1 MVKEVRNLMNEV
13 VKNILERRSWRS
25 YEDRQISDREL
36 DTILQC
42 GLWAPSAMNQQSWHF
57 TVVQNKE
64 RMAALTKG
72 CQKMMDTD
80 RDPFYG
86 APTLVVVTAKADCIA
101 PQQDGSLAIEN
112 MMLAASPWASAL
124 AGYDCL
130 ARFLTTEDGKAF
142 AEKVGIPAG
151 YVGVSCLILGYP
163 QGERPEPKERA
174 QGTVNFVK

>member
-1 MVKEVRNLMNEV
+1 
-13 VKNILERRSWRS
+13 
-25 YEDRQISDREL
+25 
-36 DTILQC
+36 
-42 GLWAPSAMNQQSWHF
+42 
-57 TVVQNKE
+57 
-64 RMAALTKG
+64 
-72 CQKMMDTD
+72 MMDTD

-86 APTLVVVTAKADCIA
+86 APTLVVVSAKADCIA

-112 MMLAASPWASAL
+112 MMLAASSLGIGSCWIN
-124 AGYDCL
+124 CL

>member
-25 YEDRQISDREL
+25 YEDRQISDQEL

-64 RMAALTKG
+64 RIAELTKG

-112 MMLAASPWASAL
+112 MMLAASSL
-124 AGYDCL
+124 
-130 ARFLTTEDGKAF
+130 
-142 AEKVGIPAG
+142 GI
-151 YVGVSCLILGYP
+151 V
-163 QGERPEPKERA
+163 
-174 QGTVNFVK
+174 